1 MDMSN
6 SAVVTALA
14 TLAREEA
21 PTKLEDIRTA
31 EDIKK
36 LSAKTLHRLMAD
48 PATLE
53 HLNKAALIPDA
64 RALAD
69 LERVEAERLEA
80 ERLAAQ
86 QQKVEE
92 ETARLQAEEERK
104 KAEKKAAEEQA
115 VVSTPI
121 VPAWQAEDDAYKG
134 LGIVIN
140 RDASGNILRIVQD
153 YQVRDENSGEPIGRP
168 THLEARNWVEFLSKK
183 DKCHVEATRAFNR
196 LKLQK
201 MTYKQQQQPKPATPE
216 EQLKAI
222 LSSENPAEAVA
233 AAKKATEVTPDQRA
247 AKAEADAKAALVTY
261 QFLAKH
267 IHDFNNCDANVKLL
281 GEYFQENEG
290 LDYTLENL
298 EIAVKVLEDQL
309 VPPAREVVPP
319 VPNTAPVQPAASAAP
334 AATAA
339 VPVAAAPAAS
349 APPAV
354 AATPATQTQNE
365 NVPVRVEPRPGV
377 NSGIQP
383 GSTSAGRVIDVA
395 NETTGKLTR
404 REVLNNWDVKTL
416 KARMRD
422 PVWRPQLEAL
432 GFKVIDQFRQG

>member
-1 MDMSN
+1 MDLSN
-6 SAVVTALA
+6 PAVVTALA
-14 TLAREEA
+14 ALAKEEA
-21 PTKLEDIRTA
+21 PVKLEDVRTA

-48 PATLE
+48 PASLE

-69 LERVEAERLEA
+69 LERVEAERQA
-80 ERLAAQ
+80 EEQRLAEQ
-86 QQKVEE
+86 QQTVAE
-92 ETARLQAEEERK
+92 ETARLQAEEEQRK
-104 KAEKKAAEEQA
+104 AAKKAAEEQA
-115 VVSTPI
+115 AATPVVPT
-121 VPAWQAEDDAYKG
+121 WQAEDDAYKG
-134 LGIVIN
+134 LGITIN
-140 RDASGNILRIVQD
+140 RDANGNILRIVQD
-153 YQVRDENSGEPIGRP
+153 YQVKDESTGEPIGRP
-168 THLEARNWVEFLSKK
+168 THLEARNWIEFLSKK

-201 MTYKQQQQPKPATPE
+201 LTYKQQQQPKLPTPE
-216 EQLKAI
+216 EQLKTI
-222 LSSENPAEAVA
+222 LSSENPVEAVA
-233 AAKKATEVTPDQRA
+233 AVKKATEVTPEQRA

-290 LDYTLENL
+290 LEYTIENL
-298 EIAVKVLEDQL
+298 EIAIKVLEDQL
-309 VPPAREVVPP
+309 VPPAREVVPT
-319 VPNTAPVQPAASAAP
+319 VPNPAPVQPAASVAP

-349 APPAV
+349 ATPAA
-354 AATPATQTQNE
+354 AATSATQTQSE

-383 GSTSAGRVIDVA
+383 GSTSAGRVTDVVSEA
-395 NETTGKLTR
+395 SGRLTR
-404 REVLNNWDVKTL
+404 REVLNWDAKTL
-416 KARMRD
+416 KVRMRD
-422 PVWRPQLEAL
+422 PVWRPQLEAI